1 MTTKKPFPI
10 QDLMLKCKEL
20 KSLFPYNK
28 KGVRN
33 TMSTYNEAWQDAL
46 TRVEFELN
54 VLLER
59 ERKEIHN
66 AAVFGMNM
74 KGAGDSDA
82 KKYLENYYLTTEEF
96 IEKKIK
102 ELF

>member
-1 MTTKKPFPI
+1 MSNKKSFPI

-33 TMSTYNEAWQDAL
+33 TMSPYNEAWQDAI
-46 TRVEFELN
+46 TRIENELHE
-54 VLLER
+54 LLER
-59 ERKEIHN
+59 EQKEIRN

-74 KGAGDSDA
+74 KGAGDADA
-82 KKYLENYYLTTEEF
+82 KEYVKNYYLTTEEF
-96 IEKKIK
+96 FEEKINQ
-102 ELF
+102 LF